1 MHSNFQ
7 QRYRPWIAIFAL
19 ALSIFTVVS
28 TEMLPIGLLSPI
40 ALSLQTT
47 EGTLSLMISLPA
59 FVAAIAAPIVLIY
72 FANINRKPLLTGLTL
87 LLLLANIISAI
98 APNLT
103 ILLFARFLL
112 GICMGGIWTIAGGLA
127 MRIVTP
133 QYAAL
138 ATSIIFGGVAAASV
152 LGIPL
157 GVYLGDLFNW
167 QFAFVSMAILS
178 LIITLLLAW
187 SLPSLPK
194 THDVHISSF
203 IVLLKKADVWFGL
216 GITLFL
222 VTGHFMGYTFVR
234 PLLQTH
240 SGFSDSSI
248 GALLLIY
255 GFLGI
260 IGNFILGN
268 LVARYL
274 KSTILIIST
283 LLTFSIFLFLWLS
296 SSPSFSIAIL
306 LLWGFAYGAVSVSLM
321 TWMFKVSGDHI
332 EPATAIYIAIYNLAI
347 ALGSF
352 IGGKVYDHA
361 DLSTVLLMAG
371 ITACLAV
378 ILTVF
383 AKPKTA

>member
-7 QRYRPWIAIFAL
+7 QRYLPWIAIFAL

-40 ALSLQTT
+40 AQSLHAT
-47 EGTLSLMISLPA
+47 EGTLSLTISLPA
-59 FVAAIAAPIVLIY
+59 LIAAIAAPVVLIY
-72 FANINRKPLLTGLTL
+72 FANINRKILLIGLTL

-103 ILLFARFLL
+103 VLLFARFLL

-127 MRIVTP
+127 MRIIAP

-167 QFAFVSMAILS
+167 QFAFIGMAILS
-178 LIITLLLAW
+178 LIITILLAL

-194 THDVHISSF
+194 IHNVQVSSF
-203 IVLLKKADVWFGL
+203 VILLKKSDVWLGL

-240 SGFSDSSI
+240 AGFSDASI
-248 GALLLIY
+248 GVLLLIY

-274 KSTILIIST
+274 KLTVVVIST
-283 LLTFSIFLFLWLS
+283 LLTLSIFLFLWLS
-296 SSPSFSIAIL
+296 SSQSFSIAIL

-352 IGGKVYDHA
+352 IGGKVYDYA

-371 ITACLAV
+371 VTAGLAV
-378 ILTVF
+378 ILTIL
-383 AKPKTA
+383 AKPNIT